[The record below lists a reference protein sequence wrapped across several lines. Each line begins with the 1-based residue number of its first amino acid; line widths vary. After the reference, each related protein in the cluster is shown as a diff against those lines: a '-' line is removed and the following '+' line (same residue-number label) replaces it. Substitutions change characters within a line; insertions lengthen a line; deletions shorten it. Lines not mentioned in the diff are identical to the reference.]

1 MGIHF
6 CDRESQAFWN
16 FVTYRTNRYQHVYCV
31 VYSSSLDN
39 ESYSTH
45 TQCFRK
51 IKHGRMR
58 YFYNYYTISV
68 TVKTIRNM
76 ILQSYFNKTDDTFY
90 NSYFTSTSEISVFP
104 QKVNL
109 FSGMSCINEKQ
120 RLLKFKST
128 DISQDLKSN

>member
-1 MGIHF
+1 
-6 CDRESQAFWN
+6 
-16 FVTYRTNRYQHVYCV
+16 
-31 VYSSSLDN
+31 
-39 ESYSTH
+39 
-45 TQCFRK
+45 
-51 IKHGRMR
+51 
-58 YFYNYYTISV
+58 
-68 TVKTIRNM
+68 M

-128 DISQDLKSN
+128 DISQDLKSNEQKGKKS